1 MMRLMVVTAI
11 TALALSAGLHAQSAA
26 SQALPKCMEDAPPLN
41 VDVTDVSIAQ
51 VLPFFGAGCGVEIRV
66 EGVEGTAAVR
76 TVPHIRFQQTKI
88 SEIFRFT
95 LQAYGLKYNVI
106 DDKTIVVTKQ

>member
-1 MMRLMVVTAI
+1 
-11 TALALSAGLHAQSAA
+11 
-26 SQALPKCMEDAPPLN
+26 MEDAPPIN
-41 VDVTDVSIAQ
+41 VDVRDVSLAQ
-51 VLPFFGAGCGVEIRV
+51 VLPFFGSGCGVEIRV

-76 TVPHIRFQQTKI
+76 TVPRMQFQQTKI

-106 DDKTIVVTKQ
+106 DDRTIVVTKQ